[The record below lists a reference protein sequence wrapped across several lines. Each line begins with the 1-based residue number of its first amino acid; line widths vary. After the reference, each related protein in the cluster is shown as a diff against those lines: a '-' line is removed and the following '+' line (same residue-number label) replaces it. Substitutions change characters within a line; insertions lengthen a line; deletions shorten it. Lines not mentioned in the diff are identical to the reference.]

1 MEARV
6 KRQLAEV
13 EATAEAAAA
22 AAQKRL
28 KEYVSKARLAEAEC
42 EALRT
47 RLKEEETERL
57 KREAEVAALGGD
69 AEVNKLRTQHD
80 YLRKMLKESHSVLTK
95 VLAKEGALKDELS
108 LMKRGNE
115 RLNGTN
121 LLYLKNVVVSFLIKI
136 YGDADDEEHIR
147 LAQVLQTVLHFS
159 PEEVNQVNDK
169 IDYYCGS
176 WWHRTG
182 NLLKVDPTAYV
193 PSATLWDL
201 FATAAPA
208 AAPTATS
215 LPPRAQNGYAR

>member
-1 MEARV
+1 MGC
-6 KRQLAEV
+6 
-13 EATAEAAAA
+13 AASSRSAPPVPFV
-22 AAQKRL
+22 
-28 KEYVSKARLAEAEC
+28 VSKVDGVTVRPIKVSDGLLDLSE
-42 EALRT
+42 LD
-47 RLKEEETERL
+47 LTEL
-57 KREAEVAALGGD
+57 PPEVAALGGD